1 MNLCVKSVKC
11 LLLSEACFFLL
22 TLIGCL
28 LLRFTPFPENWG
40 LIYMIFCFSVVTF
53 LTGFIMGSHVKKRGL
68 ITGIIISLITV
79 ALIHISA
86 SIIVLKTPNPDGLLN
101 IFYIIPLVSGV
112 SGSIAAVN
120 AKK

>member
-1 MNLCVKSVKC
+1 
-11 LLLSEACFFLL
+11 
-22 TLIGCL
+22 
-28 LLRFTPFPENWG
+28 
-40 LIYMIFCFSVVTF
+40 
-53 LTGFIMGSHVKKRGL
+53 VKKRGL

-101 IFYIIPLVSGV
+101 IFYIIPLVSGMI
-112 SGSIAAVN
+112 GSIAGVN